1 MCTGLHASAQ
11 LPSHLQALIVHVS
24 LLKALTSMFH
34 WHLRFSLSEVRF
46 LCKMSSDPSF
56 LEAWMWL
63 PSTCLCPGALGP
75 PPVPLN
81 SQKAYLWAKD
91 CHHLLWARAWIS
103 LLTSHLLIVMA
114 HSHQDWVCSAL
125 LRAPVAAHVVYTPA
139 FSSLHCDCPQFS
151 ESPTILC
158 PWSADF
164 NLVLSAL
171 KPLVFVSNNN
181 CHFFSVQ
188 CCF

>member
-81 SQKAYLWAKD
+81 SRKAYLWAKD

-103 LLTSHLLIVMA
+103 LHIFPSAYCHGSFSPGLGLLCFAEGPCCCSCGVHPCLLFSPLWLSLVPQVSHNSLSL
-114 HSHQDWVCSAL
+114 VCWL
-125 LRAPVAAHVVYTPA
+125 QP
-139 FSSLHCDCPQFS
+139 CPECSQ
-151 ESPTILC
+151 
-158 PWSADF
+158 A
-164 NLVLSAL
+164 
-171 KPLVFVSNNN
+171 VS
-181 CHFFSVQ
+181 FGFQS
-188 CCF
+188 

>member
-1 MCTGLHASAQ
+1 MILLSWRHECGF
-11 LPSHLQALIVHVS
+11 LPPACV
-24 LLKALTSMFH
+24 
-34 WHLRFSLSEVRF
+34 
-46 LCKMSSDPSF
+46 
-56 LEAWMWL
+56 
-63 PSTCLCPGALGP
+63 LGP
-75 PPVPLN
+75 WGPHL
-81 SQKAYLWAKD
+81 
-91 CHHLLWARAWIS
+91 CHSTLRKPTSEPRTATTS
-103 LLTSHLLIVMA
+103 FGQEPGSVFTFSHLLIVMA